1 MPRSSLRLCIA
12 VLSTVLAAP
21 AMAGDGPTR
30 TLGGLIGSAQAQ
42 QPQDAI
48 KRTPLQRLEYPG
60 DKHVVVTALV
70 EAAPN
75 AIIAR
80 HTHPGVETGYVL
92 EGEAVLAVDGQPEV
106 TLKPGGTYSVP
117 VGVPHSGRVGDA
129 PFKFVAIYAVEKD
142 KPLASPAP

>member
-1 MPRSSLRLCIA
+1 MPRPSLRLSIA
-12 VLSTVLAAP
+12 LLSPLVAAP
-21 AMAGDGPTR
+21 AMAGDGATR
-30 TLGGLIGSAQAQ
+30 TLGGLIGSALAQ
-42 QPQDAI
+42 QAL

-75 AIIAR
+75 ATIPR

-117 VGVPHSGRVGDA
+117 VGVPHGGRVGGA